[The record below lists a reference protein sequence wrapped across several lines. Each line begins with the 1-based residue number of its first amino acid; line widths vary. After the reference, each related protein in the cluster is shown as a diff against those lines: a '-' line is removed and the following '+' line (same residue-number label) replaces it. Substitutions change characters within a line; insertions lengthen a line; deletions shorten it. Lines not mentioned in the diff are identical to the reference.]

1 MCCYC
6 QTDKGNKY
14 VNKYSTHLN
23 KNNLT
28 PLLSLGKMEGLSQ
41 SVCDGTLRVISF
53 LRRTTVWR
61 TPQATVMSHIFKG
74 LTNPCETMIIIM
86 MIMGHCR
93 PVVLPG
99 GPYMTRQE
107 EKTGRQVPCVPATQQ
122 RIHLSIQNLIS
133 TTSYIEWHSWH
144 WHGVK
149 NWLTEVVWLTL

>member
-1 MCCYC
+1 MCCYG

-41 SVCDGTLRVISF
+41 SVCDGTPGGISF

-61 TPQATVMSHIFKG
+61 TPQATVMSHTLRG
-74 LTNPCETMIIIM
+74 LTNPCETMIIIT

-99 GPYMTRQE
+99 GLHM
-107 EKTGRQVPCVPATQQ
+107 
-122 RIHLSIQNLIS
+122 RIRRKDWQADPLCPSNAAENSPVNTKSNQHNLINR
-133 TTSYIEWHSWH
+133 
-144 WHGVK
+144 VAF
-149 NWLTEVVWLTL
+149 LAQP